1 MGGSS
6 VLNYML
12 YVRGNKRDY
21 DGWAKVGNYGWSFE
35 EVLPYFIKSEDNR
48 NPYLAKNKE
57 YHGTGG
63 YLTVQE
69 APYQTP
75 LSAAFVQAG
84 VEMGKLFILL
94 YMRVNLNYPYLLLH
108 LTIWGFLNNNN
119 ENRFIISSGA
129 RAFSNYE
136 FDCIP

>member
-1 MGGSS
+1 MLGGSS

-21 DGWAKVGNYGWSFE
+21 DSWAVDNPGWSYD

-48 NPYLAKNKE
+48 NPYIAANTK

-69 APYQTP
+69 PAYITP
-75 LSAAFVQAG
+75 LLNAFIQGGIELGYESNDGNAATQTG
-84 VEMGKLFILL
+84 ILL
-94 YMRVNLNYPYLLLH
+94 FAYDDNQLVNQILF
-108 LTIWGFLNNNN
+108 FL
-119 ENRFIISSGA
+119 
-129 RAFSNYE
+129 
-136 FDCIP
+136 